1 MFKVSNKQISENCG
15 IAATVAVV
23 RATDPDSG
31 TNGKVTFAL
40 VSENGGAA
48 TSFEIGDTDGVLKTK
63 VDLDRERTETYSLRI
78 RATDSA
84 ALADRKSKEISLQ
97 VTVMDENDNAPVI
110 SSPQRIPEVKEDIAV
125 NTVITTFSAT
135 DADAGSNAI
144 VEFEIVSGN
153 IGGQFSINKDSGVLS
168 AVKKLDR
175 ETVSSYQ
182 IGIKVKDKGTP
193 SLRSVKSYQI
203 NIQDVNDNKPVFT
216 LPKFTGKT
224 YLHSFLSFMFLV
236 A

>member
-1 MFKVSNKQISENCG
+1 MLKVTNQKISENCG
-15 IAATVAVV
+15 TGAVV
-23 RATDPDSG
+23 TVIRATDPDSG
-31 TNGKVTFAL
+31 TNGNLTFSL
-40 VSENGGAA
+40 ISENGGAV
-48 TSFEIGDTDGVLKTK
+48 TSFEIGENDGVLKTK

-125 NTVITTFSAT
+125 NTFITTFSAT

-168 AVKKLDR
+168 AVKKLDK

-216 LPKFTGKT
+216 LPKFKGRADL
-224 YLHSFLSFMFLV
+224 Y
-236 A
+236 